1 VNYAQAFHM
10 AITVL
15 ARSGFSQA
23 EIDMMIKG
31 NPARFLG
38 LK

>member
-1 VNYAQAFHM
+1 M
-10 AITVL
+10 AL
-15 ARSGFSQA
+15 AALAKAGFTQA
-23 EIDMMIKG
+23 EIDLMTKE

>member
-1 VNYAQAFHM
+1 VTHAEAFRI
-10 AITVL
+10 ALTVL
-15 ARSGFSQA
+15 AKAGFSQA
-23 EIDMMIKG
+23 EIDLMTKQ

>member
-1 VNYAQAFHM
+1 M
-10 AITVL
+10 AIAVL
-15 ARSGFSQA
+15 AQSGFSQA
-23 EIDMMIKG
+23 EIDMMIRH

>member
-1 VNYAQAFHM
+1 M
-10 AITVL
+10 AMRVL
-15 ARSGFSQA
+15 AQSGFSQA
-23 EIDMMIKG
+23 EIDTMTKH